1 MIPRFTGESAL
12 FICHR
17 AHDRTQESPGNQRR
31 SSRTSSR
38 RRQPAARKRTTA
50 LPTTRTYGVSRAMSR
65 PNPTASSRR
74 PALHESGIAEVVR
87 FGLRK
92 QPQLLRCD
100 TPHDG
105 TGEIP
110 LGIAVPARGSPN
122 THRQLLHP
130 QQPR

>member
-38 RRQPAARKRTTA
+38 TAPETTAARKRTTA

-110 LGIAVPARGSPN
+110 LGIAVLA
-122 THRQLLHP
+122 
-130 QQPR
+130 